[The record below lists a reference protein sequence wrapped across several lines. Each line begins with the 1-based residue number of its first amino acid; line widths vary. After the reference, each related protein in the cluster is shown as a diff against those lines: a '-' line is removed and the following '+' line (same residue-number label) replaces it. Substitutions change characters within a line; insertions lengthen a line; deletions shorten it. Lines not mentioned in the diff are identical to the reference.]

1 MDKKNNVIVWTS
13 EGEKNFYPSR
23 PMLKTIPEGL
33 YKVDYSMD
41 FGAFLSKLEEKNDGK
56 LDILNSY
63 FEILVNDLKL
73 FCELESVYKNAKLE
87 FNRAILLYGEPGCGK
102 KYLANR
108 LANYFV
114 KNVGGIALYLEEPTD
129 FSKIIFSI
137 KNSNLKQN
145 TKVFVIIEEV
155 ASFLENYG
163 IKAFSDMLK
172 NVSNEDGIYLVAT
185 TNFEERVGQYI
196 SDRPGMFEQKMLI
209 DYPDEIDRNLYV
221 KLLIEKFGIKTKIKI
236 NKISSDMDGLSL
248 SHIKNFIESVFV
260 FGYNYK
266 EMLEELRMMKENV
279 TSSLYPPNIED
290 DIGFGDD

>member
-1 MDKKNNVIVWTS
+1 MDKNNNVIVWTS

-41 FGAFLSKLEEKNDGK
+41 FGAFLSKLEEKIDGK

-114 KNVGGIALYLEEPTD
+114 ENVGGIALYIEEPTD

-260 FGYNYK
+260 FGYNYE

-279 TSSLYPPNIED
+279 TSSLYPPNIDD